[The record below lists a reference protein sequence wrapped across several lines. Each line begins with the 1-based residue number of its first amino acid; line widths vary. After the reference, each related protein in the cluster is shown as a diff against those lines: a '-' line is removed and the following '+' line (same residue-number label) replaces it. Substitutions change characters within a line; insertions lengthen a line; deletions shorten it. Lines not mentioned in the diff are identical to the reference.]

1 LIHLQSPAGAGKIEE
16 KSMQHLRAALAV
28 TGALLVTAPA
38 TADEWP
44 TRPVRMVNT
53 FAAGGTADV
62 LTRLVAEHLSGVFKQ
77 QFFVETRAGAAG
89 TIGVKSVA
97 DSPPDGYN
105 FALTNITHL
114 VLAPI
119 SNPKLGYDPLRDL
132 TNIAYVAGS
141 PIMIS
146 VNAKT
151 GVKSLAEFIEQGK
164 RTDRGLTYSS
174 SGVGSSGQLVAESFA
189 HQAKIRIEHVPYKGA
204 SQGIMDLVA
213 GHIFFS
219 AQTVSSTAAQVRA
232 GALNAI
238 VHSHAARLP
247 DFPDVPTFKE
257 MGIDLVATTWFT
269 ISGPA
274 KLPDD
279 IVQKMNR
286 EIIRAVSK
294 PEVQQRLRQ
303 DGLIVET
310 MSVEQLKQH
319 IDAETARWKP
329 VLEQLGLIGK

>member
-1 LIHLQSPAGAGKIEE
+1 MMLW
-16 KSMQHLRAALAV
+16 RAALAV
-28 TGALLVTAPA
+28 TGGLLLAAPVA
-38 TADEWP
+38 ADEWP
-44 TRPVRMVNT
+44 SRPVRMVNT

-119 SNPKLGYDPLRDL
+119 SNPKLGYDPMKDL
-132 TNIAYVAGS
+132 TNIGYVAGS

-146 VNAKT
+146 VNAKS
-151 GVKSLAEFIEQGK
+151 GVKSLKEFIEAGK
-164 RTDRGLTYSS
+164 KTATGLTYSS
-174 SGVGSSGQLVAESFA
+174 SGVGSSGQLVAEAFA
-189 HQAKIRIEHVPYKGA
+189 RAAGIKIEHVPYKGA
-204 SQGIMDLVA
+204 AQGIMDLVA

-219 AQTVSSTAAQVRA
+219 AQTVSSTASQIRG
-232 GALNAI
+232 GALIA
-238 VHSHAARLP
+238 VAHSGRERLP
-247 DFPDVPTFKE
+247 DFADVPTMKE
-257 MGIDLVATTWFT
+257 MGLDVVATTWFS

-274 KLPDD
+274 GLPKD
-279 IVQKMNR
+279 ITEKMNR

-294 PEVQQRLRQ
+294 PEVQARLRN
-303 DGLIVET
+303 DGLVAET
-310 MSVEQLKQH
+310 MSVQQLHDH
-319 IDAETARWKP
+319 IVAETKRWKP
-329 VLEQLGLIGK
+329 VLDQLGLIGK

>member
-1 LIHLQSPAGAGKIEE
+1 MKR
-16 KSMQHLRAALAV
+16 LRAALA
-28 TGALLVTAPA
+28 TAVLMMSTAA

-44 TRPVRMVNT
+44 SRPVRMVNT

-62 LTRLVAEHLSGVFKQ
+62 LTRLVADHLTVAFKQ
-77 QFFVETRAGAAG
+77 QFFVETRAGAGGA
-89 TIGVKSVA
+89 IGVQSVA
-97 DSPPDGYN
+97 NSPPDGYN
-105 FALTNITHL
+105 FVLSNITQL
-114 VLAPI
+114 VLLPI
-119 SNPKLGYDPLRDL
+119 SNPKLGYDPQRDL
-132 TNIAYVAGS
+132 TNIAYVAGA
-141 PIMIS
+141 PIMLS
-146 VNAKT
+146 VNAAS
-151 GVKSLAEFIEQGK
+151 GVRSYQDFIAHANK
-164 RTDRGLTYSS
+164 ATAPLTYSS

-189 HQAKIRIEHVPYKGA
+189 QHAKIRIEHVPYKGA

-219 AQTVSSTAAQVRA
+219 AQTVSSTAAQVRG

-274 KLPDD
+274 KLPND
-279 IVQKMNR
+279 IVEKMNR
-286 EIIRAVSK
+286 EVIRAVSK

-303 DGLIVET
+303 DGLVSET
-310 MSVEQLKQH
+310 MTVEQVKQH
-319 IDAETARWKP
+319 IEAETARWRP
-329 VLEQLGLIGK
+329 VLEQLGQIGK

>member
-1 LIHLQSPAGAGKIEE
+1 MRHLG
-16 KSMQHLRAALAV
+16 AALAIV
-28 TGALLVTAPA
+28 GTCLTTAPVA
-38 TADEWP
+38 ADDWP
-44 TRPVRMVNT
+44 SRPVRMVNT

-119 SNPKLGYDPLRDL
+119 SNPKLGYDPLKDL

-141 PIMIS
+141 PIMFS

-151 GVKSLAEFIEQGK
+151 GVKSLKEFVERGK
-164 RTDRGLTYSS
+164 ATDRGLTYSS
-174 SGVGSSGQLVAESFA
+174 SGVGSSGQLVAEAFA
-189 HQAKIRIEHVPYKGA
+189 RVAGIKIEHVPYKGA

-219 AQTVSSTAAQVRA
+219 AQTVSSTASQVRG
-232 GALNAI
+232 GALAAI
-238 VHSHAARLP
+238 AHSGKERFP
-247 DFPDVPTFKE
+247 DFPEVPTLKE
-257 MGIDLVATTWFT
+257 MGYDVVATTWFS

-274 KLPDD
+274 HLPKD
-279 IVQKMNR
+279 ITEKMNR
-286 EIIRAVSK
+286 EIVRAVSK
-294 PEVQQRLRQ
+294 PEVQARLRS
-303 DGLIVET
+303 DGLIAET
-310 MSVEQLKQH
+310 HSVEELHKLILDEH
-319 IDAETARWKP
+319 ARWKP
-329 VLEQLGLIGK
+329 VLDQLGLIAK

>member
-1 LIHLQSPAGAGKIEE
+1 MIRLG
-16 KSMQHLRAALAV
+16 AALA
-28 TGALLVTAPA
+28 TGALMVSTVAA
-38 TADEWP
+38 ADEWP
-44 TRPVRMVNT
+44 SRPVRMVNT

-62 LTRLVAEHLSGVFKQ
+62 LTRLVADHLTTVFKQ
-77 QFFVETRAGAAG
+77 QFFVETRAGAG
-89 TIGVKSVA
+89 GSIGVQSVA
-97 DSPPDGYN
+97 SSPPDGYN

-114 VLAPI
+114 VLLPI
-119 SNPKLGYDPLRDL
+119 SNPKLGYDPHRDL
-132 TNIAYVAGS
+132 TNIAYVAGA
-141 PIMIS
+141 PIMLS
-146 VNAKT
+146 VNAAS
-151 GVKSLAEFIEQGK
+151 GVRTFADFVAHGKKSASP
-164 RTDRGLTYSS
+164 LTYSS
-174 SGVGSSGQLVAESFA
+174 SGVGSSGHLVGELFA
-189 HQAKIRIEHVPYKGA
+189 QKAGIKVEHVPYKGA
-204 SQGIMDLVA
+204 SQGLMDLVA

-219 AQTVSSTAAQVRA
+219 AQTVSSSAAQVRG

-257 MGIDLVATTWFT
+257 NGIDLVATTWFT

-274 KLPDD
+274 KLPTD

-303 DGLIVET
+303 DGLVADT
-310 MSVEQLKQH
+310 MSVEELKTH

-329 VLEQLGLIGK
+329 VLEQVGLIGKL

>member
-1 LIHLQSPAGAGKIEE
+1 MKP
-16 KSMQHLRAALAV
+16 LRAMLVLMGAV
-28 TGALLVTAPA
+28 LTAMPA
-38 TADEWP
+38 AAADEWP
-44 TRPVRMVNT
+44 SRPVRMVNT

-62 LTRLVAEHLSGVFKQ
+62 LTRLVADQLSATFKQ

-89 TIGVKSVA
+89 TIGVKSVV

-119 SNPKLGYDPLRDL
+119 SNPKLGYDPKRDL
-132 TNIAYVAGS
+132 TNIGYVAGS
-141 PIMIS
+141 PIMLS
-146 VNAKT
+146 VNANSSIT
-151 GVKSLAEFIEQGK
+151 TLADFVAQG
-164 RTDRGLTYSS
+164 RIRPLTYSS
-174 SGVGSSGQLVAESFA
+174 SGVGSSGHLVGESFA
-189 HQAKIRIEHVPYKGA
+189 QKAGIKVEHVPYKGA

-219 AQTVSSTAAQVRA
+219 AQTVSSSAAQVRA
-232 GALNAI
+232 GTLRAI
-238 VHSHAARLP
+238 VHSHASRLP

-274 KLPDD
+274 GLPND

-294 PEVQQRLRQ
+294 PEVQQRLRH
-303 DGLIVET
+303 DGMITEV
-310 MSVEQLKQH
+310 MSVEQLKNY
-319 IDAETARWKP
+319 IDTETARWKP
-329 VLEQLGLIGK
+329 VLEQAGLIGN